1 MIAPH
6 ILRDYSPEH
15 RAIILMKFKEAFI
28 VMEAL
33 AHSEGARAYVAE
45 LAASLE
51 AAANA
56 VRNEEYE
63 PDARKV
69 SLTQVM
75 HVKER

>member
-1 MIAPH
+1 MIDPH

-15 RAIILMKFKEAFI
+15 RAIILRKFKEAFI

-33 AHSEGARAYVAE
+33 AHSEGARAHVAE

-56 VRNEEYE
+56 VRNDEYE

-69 SLTQVM
+69 SLPAM
-75 HVKER
+75 LHAKER